1 MYQKCATLNVMRQH
15 EDATATCKRVLE
27 VNPKY
32 LPAYYQLAVAYSSLN
47 RMEEAR
53 DAASKILNYNPN
65 FTVENFAKGLPYKKQ
80 ADIDLLV
87 NGLRKAGLPDKPPLP
102 LPDKPSIAVLAFD
115 NLSGDPE
122 QEYFSD
128 GITEEIII
136 ALSKVPKL
144 FVIAR
149 NSTFTYKGKPVKVQ
163 QVSQELGVQYVVEGS
178 VRKAENRIRI
188 TAQLIDALTGHH
200 VWAEKYDR
208 DDKDIFSVQDEITKK
223 IITALQIKLT
233 EGEQAGIYARGTD
246 NLEAY
251 LKAMK
256 ANWLQ
261 SQPTRESVVQAR
273 QLAEE
278 AIKLD
283 PDYAFPY
290 KILGS
295 YHMWA
300 YWFSKNPKESF
311 NRGIGLFRKAIE
323 LDDSLAIAHIALGY
337 YLMQARKYDTALAE
351 GKRAFELEPN
361 SADVI
366 NGYATILT
374 MVGEYDEAIPLFKDA
389 IRLNPKPPTTYLR
402 FYGIAY
408 RDSGRY
414 DEAIIQAQKATEQE
428 PKDLIAWILLTSS
441 LSLAGRDEEAKAAAK
456 EILRL
461 RPKFSVALFEKRSP
475 QKDRAVVKRYCD
487 ALRKSG
493 LPE

>member
-1 MYQKCATLNVMRQH
+1 VMRQH
-15 EDATATCKRVLE
+15 EDAIATCKKVLE
-27 VNPKY
+27 ANPKY
-32 LPAYYQLAVAYSSLN
+32 LPAHYQLAVAYSALN

-53 DAASKILNYNPN
+53 ESASEILKKYPN
-65 FTVENFAKGLPYKKQ
+65 FTVENWAKGLPYKKQ

-102 LPDKPSIAVLAFD
+102 LPDKPSIAILAFD

-128 GITEEIII
+128 GITEDIIT
-136 ALSKVPKL
+136 ALSKTPKM

-163 QVSQELGVQYVVEGS
+163 EVGRDLGVRYVLEGS
-178 VRKAENRIRI
+178 FRRIEDKIRI
-188 TAQLIDALTGHH
+188 TTQLVDAKNGHH
-200 VWAEKYDR
+200 LWAEKYDR
-208 DDKDIFSVQDEITKK
+208 ELKDLFALQDEITKE

-233 EGEQAGIYARGTD
+233 EGEQAKIYAKGTD

-251 LKAMK
+251 LRAMK

-261 SQPTRESVVQAR
+261 SQPTKESVTQAR

-278 AIKLD
+278 AIELD
-283 PDYAFPY
+283 PRYAFPY

-300 YWFSKNPKESF
+300 YWFKLSKNPKESY
-311 NRGIGLFRKAIE
+311 NRGLDLFRKAIE

-337 YLMQARKYDTALAE
+337 YLMQARQYDIALAE
-351 GKRAFELEPN
+351 GERAFELEPN

-374 MVGEYDEAIPLFKDA
+374 MVGEYDQAISLFKDA

-402 FYGIAY
+402 FYGVAL

-414 DEAIIQAQKATEQE
+414 KEAIVQAKKATEQE
-428 PKDLIAWILLTSS
+428 PKDLIAWIVLTSS
-441 LSLAGRDEEAKAAAK
+441 YSLAERDEEAREAAK
-456 EILRL
+456 EILGIS
-461 RPKFSVALFEKRSP
+461 PKFSVELFEKRSP
-475 QKDRAVVKRYCD
+475 QKDRTVVKRYCD